1 VFKVYSSSAGSGK
14 TYTLTKEY
22 LKLALH
28 SNSETYFRQ
37 ILAVTFTNA
46 AANEMKDRILLM
58 LRTFSNAMSEGAA
71 EHPMLRDVVT
81 ELYPATM
88 DDPEL
93 YAGAKELISIRA
105 QLVFRQILHRY
116 SDFSVMTIDK
126 FTQRLISS
134 FTDELG
140 IPFVFETQLDGELLD
155 DAVDRLLARIG
166 QDGEEVLSD
175 IVERYYREK
184 AEEGKSWSSLPAQ
197 IRETAGTLLSE
208 QSYLQM
214 QRVADL
220 QMSDWVA
227 IRNQM
232 RAFVKGREERIK
244 RLALSAFELIQA
256 ELLSD
261 KDFYQGAR
269 GIYGYFR
276 DRGVARNLWI
286 APNSYVSG
294 KTIGEENWYGAKTAA
309 LIKDKIEAIRPELE
323 RLYFEIE
330 KIRTGES
337 EKITLYTQLERHIY
351 NLSLLGEIR
360 KEFDALLKQNNQVHI
375 SDFNRRILEIVSR
388 EPVPFIFE
396 RLGEKY
402 NHILVDEFQ
411 DTSKMQFANLLPL
424 IENAL
429 ADGYFNLI
437 VGDAKQSIYR
447 FRGGDMDLILHLA
460 QNQVMQLMP
469 ILGDNVYNEERLWSV
484 DSHLEINHLRT
495 NRRSYKEITSF
506 NNAFFGFVSD
516 TVGEEY
522 PLIRHVYDENFRQEI
537 PAGVSE
543 GGHVQMEFIEM
554 QEFGDDFL
562 ENDTK
567 NDAMVKRCVALI
579 SELRESGYHWRDI
592 AILCRK
598 KKEAT
603 ALANALKETGYPLIS
618 DDALSLGY
626 SRSVHFV
633 ISFMQVLHADQRLK
647 RYEAAYLFHRVIRK
661 ENPTAEE
668 HQTLRE
674 LCAQKGLDTFL
685 NYFHR
690 WNIELTAFRMR
701 QLTVFE
707 LSEQLMQ
714 TFGLFENQTE
724 NEYLFRFLDVVLE
737 FGTRRSNH
745 LGDFLQYW
753 DTSKHKLSI
762 TIPAETDALRITTIH
777 KSKGLEY
784 PVVIVPYANWKV
796 TPNAKLDK
804 LWIDLDDVPY
814 QELTLTEKENELF
827 PVTKKLRSSL
837 VSVVKD
843 LDDTLVSDQ
852 YQDEKTR
859 TLVENLNLLYVAFT
873 RPVQRLYMLAK
884 REKNWNQSNMVST
897 WLYDFLNRPEAQPA
911 YEEGQDTFVLSRC
924 DQSCFHAHSR
934 GSAGALVMKKVISND
949 RTDTLRLRRM
959 AERIFDV
966 ETFERKKDQLQKM
979 RHLLIKM
986 NLVSD
991 LPQTVGQL
999 VRDGIVV
1006 KEEARVLF
1014 GKVNDLLENASL
1026 KNLYSPNAKVRTNK
1040 ELLLPGGKMLHV
1052 DRIVQLADDS
1062 YVFMTFVAGSGNELP
1077 RKHLKRLVRVYE
1089 NEGKQAKAVL
1099 ITLENEVVE
1108 WIDQDLDS

>member
-1 VFKVYSSSAGSGK
+1 MFKVYSSSAGSGK

-28 SNSETYFRQ
+28 SNSDTYFRQ

-46 AANEMKDRILLM
+46 AANEMKERILLM
-58 LRTFSNAMSEGAA
+58 LRTFANAMEAEGT
-71 EHPMLRDVVT
+71 EHPMLKDVIT
-81 ELYPATM
+81 ELYPVTLE
-88 DDPEL
+88 DPEL
-93 YAGAKELISIRA
+93 YAGAKELISGRA

-140 IPFVFETQLDGELLD
+140 IPFVFETQLDGQLLD

-175 IVERYYREK
+175 IVEKYYREK

-214 QRVADL
+214 QRVANL
-220 QMSDWVA
+220 QMSDWVS
-227 IRNQM
+227 IRNNM
-232 RAFVKGREERIK
+232 RAFVKGREEAIK
-244 RLALSAFELIQA
+244 RLSLIAFELIEA
-256 ELLSD
+256 ELLVD

-269 GIYGYFR
+269 GIYGYFK
-276 DRGVARNLWI
+276 DRSEGKNTWTL
-286 APNSYVSG
+286 PNSYVSG

-309 LIKDKIEAIRPELE
+309 PIKNKIEAIRPELE

-330 KIRTGES
+330 KIRDGES
-337 EKITLYTQLERHIY
+337 EKITLYVQLDRHLY

-375 SDFNRRILEIVSR
+375 SDFNRRILEIVSK

-411 DTSKMQFANLLPL
+411 DTSKLQFANLLPL

-469 ILGDNVYNEERLWSV
+469 ILGDNIYNEERLWSV

-495 NRRSYKEITSF
+495 NRRSFREITTF
-506 NNAFFGFVSD
+506 NNQFFGFISE
-516 TVGEEY
+516 TVGEEF
-522 PLIRHVYDENFRQEI
+522 PLIRHVYDDNFKQEI
-537 PAGVSE
+537 PPGVKE

-554 QEFGDDFL
+554 QEFADEFL
-562 ENDTK
+562 ENQTK
-567 NDAMVKRCVALI
+567 NDAIVKRSVELI
-579 SELRESGYHWRDI
+579 SELRSSGYQWRDI

-603 ALANALKETGYPLIS
+603 SLANALKESGYPLIS
-618 DDALSLGY
+618 DDALSLAY

-633 ISFMQVLHADQRLK
+633 ISFMQVLHTDQRLK
-647 RYEAAYLFHRVIRK
+647 RYEAAYLFHRVIRR
-661 ENPTAEE
+661 ENPSAEE
-668 HQTLRE
+668 HEALRM
-674 LCAQKGLDTFL
+674 LCTQKGLDSFL
-685 NYFHR
+685 GYFLK
-690 WNIELTAFRMR
+690 WDIELISFRIR

-707 LSEQLMQ
+707 LCEQLMQ
-714 TFGLFENQTE
+714 TFGLFENKTE

-737 FGTRRSNH
+737 FGTRKSNH
-745 LGDFLQYW
+745 LGDFLTYW

-762 TIPAETDALRITTIH
+762 TIPADTDALRITTIH

-796 TPNAKLDK
+796 TPNAKLDR
-804 LWIDLDDVPY
+804 LWIDLDEVPY
-814 QELTLTEKENELF
+814 EELVLTEKGNELF

-843 LDDTLVSDQ
+843 LDNTLVSDQ
-852 YQDEKTR
+852 YQEEKTR
-859 TLVENLNLLYVAFT
+859 TMVENLNLLYVAFT
-873 RPVQRLYMLAK
+873 RPIQRLYILAK
-884 REKNWNQSNMVST
+884 REKNLKQSQQVSS
-897 WLYDFLNRPEAQPA
+897 WLHDYLSQPDSQPA
-911 YEEGQDTFVLSRC
+911 YNELESKFILSQGNQD
-924 DQSCFHAHSR
+924 CFHAHSKNN
-934 GSAGALVMKKVISND
+934 AATYLVKDVISND

-966 ETFERKKDQLQKM
+966 ETFERKKDHLQKM

-986 NLVSD
+986 NVEAD
-991 LPQTVGQL
+991 LSQTVGQL
-999 VRDGIVV
+999 VREGIVV
-1006 KEEARVLF
+1006 KEEAKVLY
-1014 GKVNDLLENASL
+1014 GQVKTLL
-1026 KNLYSPNAKVRTNK
+1026 KNETLNSLYNENIKVQVNK
-1040 ELLLPGGKMLHV
+1040 ELLLPGGKMLHI
-1052 DRIVQLADDS
+1052 DRIVQLPDDS
-1062 YVFMTFVAGSGNELP
+1062 YVFMTFIAGSGNEQP
-1077 RKHLKRLVRVYE
+1077 INHLKRLIRVFE
-1089 NEGKQAKAVL
+1089 NEGNVAKAVL
-1099 ITLENEVVE
+1099 ITLENEVIE
-1108 WIDQDLDS
+1108 WIT

>member
-1 VFKVYSSSAGSGK
+1 MFKVYSSSAGSGK

-28 SNSETYFRQ
+28 SNSDTYFRQ

-46 AANEMKDRILLM
+46 AANEMKERILLM
-58 LRTFSNAMSEGAA
+58 LRTFSDAMTSTAA

-81 ELYPATM
+81 ELYPITLT
-88 DDPEL
+88 DPAL
-93 YAGAKELISIRA
+93 YTGAKELISVRA

-140 IPFVFETQLDGELLD
+140 IPFVFETQLDGTLLD
-155 DAVDRLLARIG
+155 EAVDRLLARIG
-166 QDGEEVLSD
+166 QEGEEVLSD
-175 IVERYYREK
+175 IVEKYYREK
-184 AEEGKSWSSLPAQ
+184 AEDGKSWASLPAQ

-214 QRVADL
+214 QRVSNL
-220 QMSDWVA
+220 QMDDWVA

-232 RAFVKGREERIK
+232 RAFVKGREEAIK
-244 RLALSAFELIQA
+244 RLAMSGFELIVNVF
-256 ELLSD
+256 LVD

-269 GIYGYFR
+269 GIYGYFK
-276 DRGVARNLWI
+276 DRSEGKNTWT

-309 LIKDKIEAIRPELE
+309 PIKDKIESIRAELE
-323 RLYFEIE
+323 RLYHEIE
-330 KIRTGES
+330 NIRNGES
-337 EKITLYTQLERHIY
+337 QKITLYQQLERHLY

-360 KEFDALLKQNNQVHI
+360 KEFDALLRQNNQVHI
-375 SDFNRRILEIVSR
+375 SDFNRRILEIVAK

-411 DTSKMQFANLLPL
+411 DTSKLQFANLLPL

-460 QNQVMQLMP
+460 QNQAMALVP
-469 ILGDNVYNEERLWSV
+469 ILGNNVYNEERLWSI
-484 DSHLEINHLRT
+484 DSQLEIDHLRT
-495 NRRSYKEITSF
+495 NRRSYREITTF
-506 NNAFFGFVSD
+506 NNQFFGFISD
-516 TVGEEY
+516 TVGQEF
-522 PLIRHVYDENFRQEI
+522 PLIKSVYDENFKQEI
-537 PAGVSE
+537 PDSVKN
-543 GGHVQMEFIEM
+543 GGHVQLEFLDM
-554 QEFGDDFL
+554 QEGADEFS
-562 ENDTK
+562 EVETT
-567 NDAMVKRCVALI
+567 NDAIVKRSLELI
-579 SELRESGYHWRDI
+579 TELRETGYQWRDI

-603 ALANALKETGYPLIS
+603 SLANALKEIGYPLIS

-633 ISFMQVLHADQRLK
+633 ISFMEVLHTDQRLK

-661 ENPTAEE
+661 ENPTAQE
-668 HQTLRE
+668 HEALRE
-674 LCAQKGLDTFL
+674 LCIFKGLDSFL
-685 NYFHR
+685 AYFAKYG
-690 WNIELTAFRMR
+690 IELTAFRMR

-707 LSEQLMQ
+707 LSELLMQ
-714 TFGLFENQTE
+714 TFGLFENKTE

-745 LGDFLQYW
+745 LGDFLQHW
-753 DTSKHKLSI
+753 ETAKNKLSI
-762 TIPAETDALRITTIH
+762 TIPSDTDALRITTIH

-796 TPNAKLDK
+796 TPNAKLDR
-804 LWIDLDDVPY
+804 LWIDLEDISYD
-814 QELTLTEKENELF
+814 ELSLVEKSEE
-827 PVTKKLRSSL
+827 VTASKKLKSSL

-843 LDDTLVSDQ
+843 LDNTLVAGQ

-873 RPVQRLYMLAK
+873 RPVQRLYVLSK
-884 REKNWNQSNMVST
+884 REKNWNQSSQVSN
-897 WLYDFLNRPEAQPA
+897 WMHDFLSQENFEPA
-911 YEEGQDTFVLSRC
+911 YNEIESSYVLSQG
-924 DQSCFHAHSR
+924 DGDYFHAHARNNSE
-934 GSAGALVMKKVISND
+934 SFIIDNIISND
-949 RTDTLRLRRM
+949 RTDSLRLRRM

-966 ETFERKKDQLQKM
+966 ETFERKKDHLQKM
-979 RHLLIKM
+979 RHLLITM
-986 NLVSD
+986 NRVKD
-991 LPQTVGQL
+991 LGDAAGQL
-999 VRDGIVV
+999 VRDGIVTR
-1006 KEEARVLF
+1006 EEAKKLYFQLTDLF
-1014 GKVNDLLENASL
+1014 KNASL
-1026 KNLYSPNAKVRTNK
+1026 KDLYSDEVKIQVNK

-1052 DRIVQLADDS
+1052 DRIVQLPDES
-1062 YVFMTFVAGSGNELP
+1062 YIFMSFVAGIGSDQS
-1077 RKHLKRLVRVYE
+1077 RQHLKRLVKVYMAD
-1089 NEGKQAKAVL
+1089 GKSAAAVL
-1099 ITLENEVVE
+1099 ITLENDGIE
-1108 WIDQDLDS
+1108 WIL

>member
-1 VFKVYSSSAGSGK
+1 MFKVYSSSAGSGK

-28 SNSETYFRQ
+28 SNSDTYFRQ

-46 AANEMKDRILLM
+46 AANEMKERILLM
-58 LRTFSNAMSEGAA
+58 LRIFSDAMSADAA

-81 ELYPATM
+81 ELYPVTLA
-88 DDPEL
+88 DPEL
-93 YAGAKELISIRA
+93 YAGAKELISGRA
-105 QLVFRQILHRY
+105 HLVFRQILHRY

-140 IPFVFETQLDGELLD
+140 IPFVFETQLDGTLLD
-155 DAVDRLLARIG
+155 EAVDRLLARIG
-166 QDGEEVLSD
+166 QEGEEVLSD
-175 IVERYYREK
+175 IVEKYYREK

-220 QMSDWVA
+220 QMGDWVA

-232 RAFVKGREERIK
+232 RAFVKGKEETVK
-244 RLALSAFELIQA
+244 RLALSGFELITN
-256 ELLSD
+256 EFLID

-269 GIYGYFR
+269 GIYGYFK
-276 DRGVARNLWI
+276 DRGEGKNTWI
-286 APNSYVSG
+286 PPNSYVSG
-294 KTIGEENWYGAKTAA
+294 KTIADQNWYGAKTAA
-309 LIKDKIEAIRPELE
+309 PIKDKIESIRTELE
-323 RLYFEIE
+323 RLYYEIE
-330 KIRTGES
+330 NIRTGES
-337 EKITLYTQLERHIY
+337 QKITLYQQLERHLY

-360 KEFDALLKQNNQVHI
+360 KEFDALLRQNNQVHI
-375 SDFNRRILEIVSR
+375 SDFNRRILEIVAK

-411 DTSKMQFANLLPL
+411 DTSKLQFANLLPL

-460 QNQVMQLMP
+460 QNQVMQLVP

-484 DSHLEINHLRT
+484 DSQLEIDHLKT
-495 NRRSYKEITSF
+495 NRRSYREITNF
-506 NNAFFGFVSD
+506 NNQFFGFISE
-516 TVGEEY
+516 TVGQDF
-522 PLIRHVYDENFRQEI
+522 PLIKSVYDENFKQEI
-537 PAGVSE
+537 PEGVND
-543 GGHVQMEFIEM
+543 GGHVQLEFLDM
-554 QEFGDDFL
+554 QEF
-562 ENDTK
+562 NDEFSETETK
-567 NDAMVKRCVALI
+567 NDAIVKRSLELI
-579 SELRESGYHWRDI
+579 TELRDSGYQWRDI

-603 ALANALKETGYPLIS
+603 SLANALKEIGYPLIS

-633 ISFMQVLHADQRLK
+633 ISFMEVLHTDQRLK
-647 RYEAAYLFHRVIRK
+647 RYEAAYLFHRIIRK

-668 HQTLRE
+668 HEALRE
-674 LCAQKGLDTFL
+674 LCIFKGLDSFL
-685 NYFHR
+685 AYFAKYG
-690 WNIELTAFRMR
+690 IELTAFRMR

-707 LSEQLMQ
+707 LSELLMQ
-714 TFGLFENQTE
+714 TFGLFGNKTE

-745 LGDFLQYW
+745 LGDFLQHW
-753 DTSKHKLSI
+753 ETAKNKLSI
-762 TIPAETDALRITTIH
+762 TIPSDTDALRITTIH

-796 TPNAKLDK
+796 TPNAKLDRI
-804 LWIDLDDVPY
+804 WIDLEDISYD
-814 QELTLTEKENELF
+814 ELSLFENSGEIST
-827 PVTKKLRSSL
+827 TKQLKSSL

-843 LDDTLVSDQ
+843 LENTLVSKQ
-852 YQDEKTR
+852 YADEKTR

-873 RPVQRLYMLAK
+873 RPVQRLYVLAK
-884 REKNWNQSNMVST
+884 CEKNWNQSSQVNSWMHDYIT
-897 WLYDFLNRPEAQPA
+897 QENFNPA
-911 YEEGQDTFVLSRC
+911 YNDVESKYILSQGDENR
-924 DQSCFHAHSR
+924 FHAHSKNNAQ
-934 GSAGALVMKKVISND
+934 SFVIDDIISND
-949 RTDTLRLRRM
+949 RTDSLRLRRM

-966 ETFERKKDQLQKM
+966 ETFERKKDHLQKM
-979 RHLLIKM
+979 RHLLVTM
-986 NLVSD
+986 NSAED
-991 LPQTVGQL
+991 LGDAAGRL
-999 VRDGIVV
+999 VRDGLVTR
-1006 KEEARVLF
+1006 EEAKKLYFQLTDLF
-1014 GKVNDLLENASL
+1014 KNESLKDLYTGKV
-1026 KNLYSPNAKVRTNK
+1026 KVQVNK

-1052 DRIVQLADDS
+1052 DRIVQLPDES
-1062 YVFMTFVAGSGNELP
+1062 YVFMSFVAGTGNDQS
-1077 RKHLKRLVRVYE
+1077 RQHLKRLVKVYSG
-1089 NEGKQAKAVL
+1089 EGKRAAAVL
-1099 ITLENEVVE
+1099 LTLENDGIE
-1108 WIDQDLDS
+1108 WIL

>member
-28 SNSETYFRQ
+28 SNSDTYFRQ

-46 AANEMKDRILLM
+46 AANEMKERILLM
-58 LRTFSNAMSEGAA
+58 LRIFANAMSEDAE

-81 ELYPATM
+81 ELYPVTLEDA
-88 DDPEL
+88 EL
-93 YAGAKELISIRA
+93 YAGAKELISGRA

-166 QDGEEVLSD
+166 QEGEEVLSD

-197 IRETAGTLLSE
+197 IRQTAGTLLSE
-208 QSYLQM
+208 QSYIQM

-220 QMSDWVA
+220 QMMDWVA
-227 IRNQM
+227 IRNQL
-232 RAFVKGREERIK
+232 RAFVKGREEAVK
-244 RLALSAFELIQA
+244 RLALSAFELIQL
-256 ELLSD
+256 ELISD

-269 GIYGYFR
+269 GIYGYFK
-276 DRGVARNLWI
+276 DRSEGKNTWTP
-286 APNSYVSG
+286 PNSYVSA
-294 KTIGEENWYGAKTAA
+294 KTIGEENWYGAKTPG
-309 LIKDKIEAIRPELE
+309 LIKDKIEAIRGELE

-330 KIRTGES
+330 KIREGES
-337 EKITLYTQLERHIY
+337 EKITLYVQLERHIY

-375 SDFNRRILEIVSR
+375 SDFNRRILEIVTR

-411 DTSKMQFANLLPL
+411 DTSKLQFANLLPL

-469 ILGDNVYNEERLWSV
+469 ILGDNIYNDERLWSI

-495 NRRSYKEITSF
+495 NRRSFREITMF
-506 NNAFFGFVSD
+506 NNDFFGFVSE

-522 PLIRHVYDENFRQEI
+522 PMIRHVYDENFKQEI
-537 PAGVSE
+537 PDGVKS
-543 GGHVQMEFIEM
+543 GGHVQLEFIEM
-554 QEFGDDFL
+554 QESADDFL

-567 NDAMVKRCVALI
+567 NDAIVKRSVELI
-579 SELRESGYHWRDI
+579 SQLRASGYQWRDI

-633 ISFMQVLHADQRLK
+633 ISFMQVLHTDQRLK

-661 ENPTAEE
+661 ENPSAEE
-668 HQTLRE
+668 HEALRE
-674 LCAQKGLDTFL
+674 LCTQKGLDTFL
-685 NYFHR
+685 KYFLK
-690 WNIELTAFRMR
+690 WGIELTAFRMR

-737 FGTRRSNH
+737 FGTRKSNH
-745 LGDFLQYW
+745 LGDFLTYW
-753 DTSKHKLSI
+753 DTSRHKLSI
-762 TIPAETDALRITTIH
+762 TIPADTDALRITTIH

-796 TPNAKLDK
+796 TPNAKLDR
-804 LWIDLDDVPY
+804 LWIDLDHVHYD
-814 QELTLTEKENELF
+814 ELTLTEKANELF
-827 PVTKKLRSSL
+827 PVQKKLRSSL

-843 LDDTLVSDQ
+843 LDNTLVSDQ

-873 RPVQRLYMLAK
+873 RPIQRLYILAK
-884 REKNWNQSNMVST
+884 REKNWKQSQQVST
-897 WLYDFLNRPEAQPA
+897 WLHDFLGR
-911 YEEGQDTFVLSRC
+911 QDSGIPFDEMQSIFVLSQGNQ
-924 DQSCFHAHSR
+924 DCFHAHSKNNA
-934 GSAGALVMKKVISND
+934 GSYVIRDVISND

-991 LPQTVGQL
+991 LPQTLGQL
-999 VRDGIVV
+999 VREGIVV
-1006 KEEARVLF
+1006 KEEAKILSDQVSDLF
-1014 GKVNDLLENASL
+1014 QNESL
-1026 KNLYSPNAKVRTNK
+1026 KNLYNENVSVQINK

-1052 DRIVQLADDS
+1052 DRIVQLPDGS
-1062 YVFMTFVAGSGNELP
+1062 YVFMTFVAGSGNEVP
-1077 RKHLKRLVRVYE
+1077 KRHLERLVKVFE
-1089 NEGKQAKAVL
+1089 NEGKTAKAVL
-1099 ITLENEVVE
+1099 ITLENEVID
-1108 WIDQDLDS
+1108 WIV

>member
-28 SNSETYFRQ
+28 SSSDTYFRQ

-46 AANEMKDRILLM
+46 AANEMKERILLM
-58 LRTFSNAMSEGAA
+58 LRTFSDAMSSTAS

-81 ELYPATM
+81 ELYPVTLT
-88 DDPEL
+88 DPAL
-93 YAGAKELISIRA
+93 YEGAKELISVRA

-140 IPFVFETQLDGELLD
+140 IPFVFETQLDGALLD

-166 QDGEEVLSD
+166 QEGEEVLSD

-184 AEEGKSWSSLPAQ
+184 AEEGKSWASLPAQ

-214 QRVADL
+214 QRVSDL
-220 QMSDWVA
+220 QMGDWVA

-232 RAFVKGREERIK
+232 RAFVKGREEAVK
-244 RLALSAFELIQA
+244 RLALSGFELIIN
-256 ELLSD
+256 EFLVD

-269 GIYGYFR
+269 GIYGYFK
-276 DRGVARNLWI
+276 DRSEGKNTWTP
-286 APNSYVSG
+286 PNSYVSG

-309 LIKDKIEAIRPELE
+309 PVKDKIESIRGELE
-323 RLYFEIE
+323 RLYHEIE
-330 KIRTGES
+330 TIRTGES
-337 EKITLYTQLERHIY
+337 QKITLYQQLDRHLY

-360 KEFDALLKQNNQVHI
+360 KEFDALLRQNNQVHI
-375 SDFNRRILEIVSR
+375 SDFNRRILEIVAK

-411 DTSKMQFANLLPL
+411 DTSKLQFANLLPL

-429 ADGYFNLI
+429 ADGHFNLI

-460 QNQVMQLMP
+460 QNQVMQLAP
-469 ILGDNVYNEERLWSV
+469 ILGNNVYNEERLWSV
-484 DSHLEINHLRT
+484 DSQLEIDHLRT
-495 NRRSYKEITSF
+495 NRRSYREITDF
-506 NNAFFGFVSD
+506 NNQFFGFISD
-516 TVGEEY
+516 TVGQEF
-522 PLIRHVYDENFRQEI
+522 PLIKSVYDENFKQEI
-537 PAGVSE
+537 PQGVHE
-543 GGHVQMEFIEM
+543 GGHVQVEFLDM
-554 QEFGDDFL
+554 QEVYDDFS
-562 ENDTK
+562 EPDTK
-567 NDAMVKRCVALI
+567 SDAIVKRSLELVT
-579 SELRESGYHWRDI
+579 ELRESGYQWRDI

-603 ALANALKETGYPLIS
+603 SLANALKEIGYPLIS
-618 DDALSLGY
+618 DDALALGY

-633 ISFMQVLHADQRLK
+633 ISFMEVLHTDQRLK
-647 RYEAAYLFHRVIRK
+647 RYEAAYLFHRIIRK

-668 HQTLRE
+668 HEALRV

-685 NYFHR
+685 SYFASYG
-690 WNIELTAFRMR
+690 IILTAFRMR

-707 LSEQLMQ
+707 LSELLMQ
-714 TFGLFENQTE
+714 TFGLFENKTD

-745 LGDFLQYW
+745 LGDFLQHW
-753 DTSKHKLSI
+753 EVVKNKLSI
-762 TIPAETDALRITTIH
+762 TIPSDTDALRITTIH

-784 PVVIVPYANWKV
+784 PVVIVPYAHWKV
-796 TPNAKLDK
+796 TPNAKLDR
-804 LWIDLDDVPY
+804 LWVDLENISYD
-814 QELTLTEKENELF
+814 ELSLVQKNEEITER
-827 PVTKKLRSSL
+827 KKLNSSL

-843 LDDTLVSDQ
+843 LDDTLVRDQ

-873 RPVQRLYMLAK
+873 RPVQRLYVLAK
-884 REKNWNQSNMVST
+884 REKNWVQSAQVSS
-897 WLYDFLNRPEAQPA
+897 WMHDYIAQENFEPA
-911 YEEGQDTFVLSRC
+911 YNDVQREYVLSQG
-924 DQSCFHAHSR
+924 DDFCFHTHARNNSE
-934 GSAGALVMKKVISND
+934 SYIVDEVISND
-949 RTDTLRLRRM
+949 RTDSLRLRRM

-966 ETFERKKDQLQKM
+966 ETFERKKDHLQKL
-979 RHLLIKM
+979 RHLLTTM
-986 NLVSD
+986 NRFTD
-991 LPQTVGQL
+991 LADTAGQL
-999 VRDGIVV
+999 VRDGIVNR
-1006 KEEARVLF
+1006 EEAR
-1014 GKVNDLLENASL
+1014 
-1026 KNLYSPNAKVRTNK
+1026 NLYSQVTALLKNESLKHLYDEKVKVQVNK

-1052 DRIVQLADDS
+1052 DRIVQLPGES
-1062 YVFMTFVAGSGNELP
+1062 YVFMSFVAGVGSDQS
-1077 RKHLKRLVRVYE
+1077 RQHLKRLVKVYAG
-1089 NEGKQAKAVL
+1089 EGKTAASVL
-1099 ITLENEVVE
+1099 ITLENNGIE
-1108 WIDQDLDS
+1108 WILQ

>member
-1 VFKVYSSSAGSGK
+1 MFKVYSSSAGSGK

-28 SNSETYFRQ
+28 SNSDTYFRQ

-46 AANEMKDRILLM
+46 AANEMKERILLM
-58 LRTFSNAMSEGAA
+58 LRTFSDAMTSTAA

-81 ELYPATM
+81 ELYPVTLT
-88 DDPEL
+88 DPAL
-93 YAGAKELISIRA
+93 YAGAKELISVRA

-140 IPFVFETQLDGELLD
+140 IPFVFETQLDGTLLD
-155 DAVDRLLARIG
+155 EAVDRLLARIG
-166 QDGEEVLSD
+166 QEGEDVLSD
-175 IVERYYREK
+175 IVEKYYREK
-184 AEEGKSWSSLPAQ
+184 AEEGKSWASLPAQ

-214 QRVADL
+214 QRVSNL
-220 QMSDWVA
+220 QMGDWVA

-232 RAFVKGREERIK
+232 RAFVKGREESIK
-244 RLALSAFELIQA
+244 RLALSGFELIVN
-256 ELLSD
+256 EFLTD

-269 GIYGYFR
+269 GIYGYFK
-276 DRGVARNLWI
+276 DRSEGKNIWT

-309 LIKDKIEAIRPELE
+309 PIKDKIESIRAELE
-323 RLYFEIE
+323 RLYHAIE
-330 KIRTGES
+330 NIRNGES
-337 EKITLYTQLERHIY
+337 QKITLYQQLEKHLY

-360 KEFDALLKQNNQVHI
+360 KEFDALLRQNNQVHI
-375 SDFNRRILEIVSR
+375 SDFNRRILEIVAK

-411 DTSKMQFANLLPL
+411 DTSKLQFANLLPL

-460 QNQVMQLMP
+460 QNQVMALVP
-469 ILGDNVYNEERLWSV
+469 ILGNNVYNEERLWSV
-484 DSHLEINHLRT
+484 DSQLEIDHLRT
-495 NRRSYKEITSF
+495 NRRSYREITTF
-506 NNAFFGFVSD
+506 NNQFFGFISD
-516 TVGEEY
+516 TVGQEF
-522 PLIRHVYDENFRQEI
+522 PLIKSVYDENFKQEI
-537 PAGVSE
+537 PDGVKD
-543 GGHVQMEFIEM
+543 GGHVQLEFLDM
-554 QEFGDDFL
+554 QEGADEFS
-562 ENDTK
+562 EVETK
-567 NDAMVKRCVALI
+567 NDAIVKRSLELI
-579 SELRESGYHWRDI
+579 TELRETGYQWRDI

-603 ALANALKETGYPLIS
+603 SLANALKEIGYPLIS

-633 ISFMQVLHADQRLK
+633 ISFMEVLHTDQRLK

-661 ENPTAEE
+661 EIPTAQE
-668 HQTLRE
+668 HEALRE
-674 LCAQKGLDTFL
+674 LCIFKGLDSFL
-685 NYFHR
+685 AYFAKYGV
-690 WNIELTAFRMR
+690 ELTAFRMR

-707 LSEQLMQ
+707 LSELLMQ
-714 TFGLFENQTE
+714 TFGLFENKTE
-724 NEYLFRFLDVVLE
+724 SEYLFRFLDVVLE

-745 LGDFLQYW
+745 LGDFLQHW
-753 DTSKHKLSI
+753 ETAKNKLSI
-762 TIPAETDALRITTIH
+762 TIPSDTDALRITTIH

-796 TPNAKLDK
+796 TPNAKLDR
-804 LWIDLDDVPY
+804 LWIDLEDISYD
-814 QELTLTEKENELF
+814 ELSLAEKNEE
-827 PVTKKLRSSL
+827 VAAGKKLKSSL

-843 LDDTLVSDQ
+843 LDNTLVAEQ

-873 RPVQRLYMLAK
+873 RPVQRLYVLSK
-884 REKNWNQSNMVST
+884 REKNWNQSSQVSN
-897 WLYDFLNRPEAQPA
+897 WMHDFLSQENFQPA
-911 YEEGQDTFVLSRC
+911 YNEIESKYVLSQG
-924 DQSCFHAHSR
+924 DGDYFHAHARSN
-934 GSAGALVMKKVISND
+934 SESFIIDDIISND
-949 RTDTLRLRRM
+949 RTDSLRLRRM

-966 ETFERKKDQLQKM
+966 ETFERKKDHLQKM
-979 RHLLIKM
+979 RHLLITM
-986 NLVSD
+986 NRVKD
-991 LPQTVGQL
+991 LGDAEGQL
-999 VRDGIVV
+999 VRDGIVTR
-1006 KEEARVLF
+1006 EEA
-1014 GKVNDLLENASL
+1014 
-1026 KNLYSPNAKVRTNK
+1026 KNLYFQLTDLFKNESLKDLYSEAVKIQVNK

-1052 DRIVQLADDS
+1052 DRIVQLPDES
-1062 YVFMTFVAGSGNELP
+1062 YVFMSFVAGIGSDQS
-1077 RKHLKRLVRVYE
+1077 RQHLKRLVKVYTA
-1089 NEGKQAKAVL
+1089 EGKSAAAVL
-1099 ITLENEVVE
+1099 ITLENDGIE
-1108 WIDQDLDS
+1108 WIL

>member
-1 VFKVYSSSAGSGK
+1 MFKVYSSSAGSGK

-28 SNSETYFRQ
+28 SNSDTYFRQ

-46 AANEMKDRILLM
+46 AANEMKERILLM
-58 LRTFSNAMSEGAA
+58 LRIFSGAMSSPAQ

-81 ELYPATM
+81 ELYPLTLE
-88 DDPEL
+88 DPEL
-93 YAGAKELISIRA
+93 YAGAKELISGRA

-140 IPFVFETQLDGELLD
+140 IPFVFETQLDGDLLNE
-155 DAVDRLLARIG
+155 AVDRLLARIG
-166 QDGEEVLSD
+166 QEGEEVLSD

-184 AEEGKSWSSLPAQ
+184 AEEGKSWAALPAQ

-220 QMSDWVA
+220 QMGDWVA

-232 RAFVKGREERIK
+232 RAFVKGREEAIK
-244 RLALSAFELIQA
+244 RLATSGFELIVN
-256 ELLSD
+256 EYLVD
-261 KDFYQGAR
+261 KDFYQGGR
-269 GIYGYFR
+269 GIYGYFK
-276 DRGVARNLWI
+276 DRSESKNLWT

-309 LIKDKIEAIRPELE
+309 PIKDKIESIRVELE
-323 RLYFEIE
+323 RLYHEIE
-330 KIRTGES
+330 NIRNGES
-337 EKITLYTQLERHIY
+337 EKITLYLQLDRHLY

-360 KEFDALLKQNNQVHI
+360 KEFDALLRQNNQVHI
-375 SDFNRRILEIVSR
+375 SDFNRRILEIVSK

-411 DTSKMQFANLLPL
+411 DTSKLQFANLLPL

-460 QNQVMQLMP
+460 QNQVMQLVP
-469 ILGDNVYNEERLWSV
+469 VLGDNIYNEERLWSV
-484 DSHLEINHLRT
+484 DNHLEIDHLRT
-495 NRRSYKEITSF
+495 NRRSFREITTF
-506 NNAFFGFVSD
+506 NNQFFGFISE

-522 PLIRHVYDENFRQEI
+522 PLIKGVYDENFKQEI
-537 PAGVSE
+537 PAGVKE
-543 GGHVQMEFIEM
+543 GGHVQIEFLDM
-554 QEFGDDFL
+554 QEYGDDFS
-562 ENDTK
+562 EVETK
-567 NDAMVKRCVALI
+567 NDAIVTRSLELI
-579 SELRESGYHWRDI
+579 SELRASGYQWRDI

-603 ALANALKETGYPLIS
+603 LLANALKEIGYPLIS

-633 ISFMQVLHADQRLK
+633 ISFMEVLHTDQRLK

-668 HQTLRE
+668 HEALRL
-674 LCAQKGLDTFL
+674 LCTQKGLDSFL
-685 NYFHR
+685 SYFSKYG
-690 WNIELTAFRMR
+690 IELTAFRMR

-707 LSEQLMQ
+707 LSELLMQ
-714 TFGLFENQTE
+714 TFGLFENKTE

-745 LGDFLQYW
+745 LGDFLQHW
-753 DTSKHKLSI
+753 ETAKHKLSI
-762 TIPAETDALRITTIH
+762 TIPADTDALRITTIH

-796 TPNAKLDK
+796 TPNAKLDR
-804 LWIDLDDVPY
+804 LWVDLDDISY
-814 QELTLTEKENELF
+814 DELSLANNHAEEL
-827 PVTKKLRSSL
+827 PDKKLRSSL

-843 LDDTLVSDQ
+843 LENTQVADQ
-852 YQDEKTR
+852 YRDEKTR

-873 RPVQRLYMLAK
+873 RPVQRLYVLAK
-884 REKNWNQSNMVST
+884 REKNWKQSTLVST
-897 WLYDFLNRPEAQPA
+897 WMHDYLSVPEAAPA
-911 YEEGQDTFVLSRC
+911 YDDIESRYIISQG
-924 DQSCFHAHSR
+924 DDRCFHAHSKNN
-934 GSAGALVMKKVISND
+934 SESFVIDHVISND
-949 RTDTLRLRRM
+949 RSESLRLRRM
-959 AERIFDV
+959 AERIFDI
-966 ETFERKKDQLQKM
+966 ETFERKKDHLQKM
-979 RHLLIKM
+979 RHLLIRM

-991 LPQTVGQL
+991 LPQTAGQL
-999 VRDGIVV
+999 VRDGIVTR
-1006 KEEARVLF
+1006 EEAKTLYLQLTELF
-1014 GKVNDLLENASL
+1014 
-1026 KNLYSPNAKVRTNK
+1026 KNESISSLYSQNAKVQINK

-1052 DRIVQLADDS
+1052 DRLVYLPDDS
-1062 YVFMTFVAGSGNELP
+1062 CVFMTFIAGVGSDQA
-1077 RKHLKRLVRVYE
+1077 RSHLKRLVKIYS
-1089 NEGKQAKAVL
+1089 NEGKQARAVL
-1099 ITLENEVVE
+1099 ITLENDGIE
-1108 WIDQDLDS
+1108 WISANEA

>member
-1 VFKVYSSSAGSGK
+1 MFKVYSSSAGSGK

-28 SNSETYFRQ
+28 SNSDTYFRQ

-46 AANEMKDRILLM
+46 AANEMKERILLM
-58 LRTFSNAMSEGAA
+58 LRTFSGAMSSTVAD
-71 EHPMLRDVVT
+71 HPMLRDVVT
-81 ELYPATM
+81 ELYPVTLT
-88 DDPEL
+88 DPEL
-93 YAGAKELISIRA
+93 YSGAKELISGRA

-140 IPFVFETQLDGELLD
+140 IPFVFETQLDGTLLD
-155 DAVDRLLARIG
+155 EAVDRLLARIG
-166 QDGEEVLSD
+166 QEGEDILSD
-175 IVERYYREK
+175 IVEKYYREK
-184 AEEGKSWSSLPAQ
+184 AEEGKSWASLPVQ

-214 QRVADL
+214 QRVSGL
-220 QMSDWVA
+220 QMEDWVA

-232 RAFVKGREERIK
+232 RAFVKGREEAVK
-244 RLALSAFELIQA
+244 RLALSGFELIIN
-256 ELLSD
+256 EFLVD

-269 GIYGYFR
+269 GIYGYFK
-276 DRGVARNLWI
+276 DRSEGKNTWT

-309 LIKDKIEAIRPELE
+309 PVKDKIESIRTELE
-323 RLYFEIE
+323 RLYHEIE
-330 KIRTGES
+330 NIRNGES
-337 EKITLYTQLERHIY
+337 QKITLYQQLERHLY

-360 KEFDALLKQNNQVHI
+360 KEFDALLRQNNQVHI
-375 SDFNRRILEIVSR
+375 SDFNRRILEIVAK

-411 DTSKMQFANLLPL
+411 DTSKLQFANLLPL

-460 QNQVMQLMP
+460 QNQVMELVP

-484 DSHLEINHLRT
+484 DSQLEIDHLRT
-495 NRRSYKEITSF
+495 NRRSYREITNF
-506 NNAFFGFVSD
+506 NNQFFGFISE
-516 TVGEEY
+516 TVGEDL
-522 PLIRHVYDENFRQEI
+522 PLIKSVYDENFKQEI
-537 PAGVSE
+537 PDVVSE
-543 GGHVQMEFIEM
+543 GGHVQLEFLDM
-554 QEFGDDFL
+554 QEYDDEFS
-562 ENDTK
+562 EVDSK
-567 NDAMVKRCVALI
+567 NDAIVKRSLELI
-579 SELRESGYHWRDI
+579 TELRGLGYQWRDI

-603 ALANALKETGYPLIS
+603 SLANALKEIGYPLIS

-633 ISFMQVLHADQRLK
+633 ISFMEVLHTDQRLK
-647 RYEAAYLFHRVIRK
+647 RYEAAYLFHRIIRK

-668 HQTLRE
+668 HEALRE
-674 LCAQKGLDTFL
+674 LCTKKGLDSFL
-685 NYFHR
+685 SYFAKYS
-690 WNIELTAFRMR
+690 IALTAFRMR

-707 LSEQLMQ
+707 LSELLMQ

-745 LGDFLQYW
+745 LGDFLQHW
-753 DTSKHKLSI
+753 ETAKNKLSI
-762 TIPAETDALRITTIH
+762 TIPSDTDALRITTIH

-796 TPNAKLDK
+796 TPNAKLDR
-804 LWIDLDDVPY
+804 LWIDLEDIPY
-814 QELTLTEKENELF
+814 DELTLIEKTEEII
-827 PVTKKLRSSL
+827 TDKKLKSSL

-843 LDDTLVSDQ
+843 LENTLVSDQ
-852 YQDEKTR
+852 YLNEKTR

-873 RPVQRLYMLAK
+873 RPVQRLYVLAK
-884 REKNWNQSNMVST
+884 REKNWNQSSQVSN
-897 WLYDFLNRPEAQPA
+897 WMHDYISQENFEPSYNEVESK
-911 YEEGQDTFVLSRC
+911 YVLSQG
-924 DQSCFHAHSR
+924 DENCFHAHSR
-934 GSAGALVMKKVISND
+934 SSSESFIIDDIISND
-949 RTDTLRLRRM
+949 RTDSLRLRRM

-966 ETFERKKDQLQKM
+966 ETFERKKDHLQKM
-979 RHLLIKM
+979 RHLLIMM
-986 NLVSD
+986 NRAED
-991 LPQTVGQL
+991 MGEAAGQL
-999 VRDGIVV
+999 VRDGIVTR
-1006 KEEARVLF
+1006 EEAKKLYLQLTDLF
-1014 GKVNDLLENASL
+1014 KNESL
-1026 KNLYSPNAKVRTNK
+1026 KDLYSEDVKVQVNK

-1052 DRIVQLADDS
+1052 DRVVQLPDES
-1062 YVFMTFVAGSGNELP
+1062 YVFMSFVAGIGSDQS
-1077 RKHLKRLVRVYE
+1077 RQHLKRLVKVYTG
-1089 NEGKQAKAVL
+1089 EGKPAAAML
-1099 ITLENEVVE
+1099 LTLENDGIE
-1108 WIDQDLDS
+1108 WIL

>member
-1 VFKVYSSSAGSGK
+1 MFKVYSSSAGSGK

-28 SNSETYFRQ
+28 SNSDTYFRQ

-46 AANEMKDRILLM
+46 AANEMKERILLM
-58 LRTFSNAMSEGAA
+58 LRTFSGAMSSTVAD
-71 EHPMLRDVVT
+71 HPMLRDVVT
-81 ELYPATM
+81 ELYPVTLT
-88 DDPEL
+88 DPEL
-93 YAGAKELISIRA
+93 YSGAKELISGRA

-140 IPFVFETQLDGELLD
+140 IPFVFETQLDGTLLD
-155 DAVDRLLARIG
+155 EAVDRLLARIG
-166 QDGEEVLSD
+166 QEGEDILSD
-175 IVERYYREK
+175 IVEKYYREK
-184 AEEGKSWSSLPAQ
+184 AEEGKSWASLPVQ

-214 QRVADL
+214 QRVSGL
-220 QMSDWVA
+220 QMEDWVA

-232 RAFVKGREERIK
+232 RAFVKGREEAVK
-244 RLALSAFELIQA
+244 RLALSGFELIVN
-256 ELLSD
+256 EFLVD

-269 GIYGYFR
+269 GIYGYFK
-276 DRGVARNLWI
+276 DRSEGKNTWT

-309 LIKDKIEAIRPELE
+309 PVKDKIESIRTELE
-323 RLYFEIE
+323 RLYHEIE
-330 KIRTGES
+330 NIRNGES
-337 EKITLYTQLERHIY
+337 QKITLYQQLERHLY

-360 KEFDALLKQNNQVHI
+360 KEFDALLRQNNQVHI
-375 SDFNRRILEIVSR
+375 SDFNRRILEIVAK

-411 DTSKMQFANLLPL
+411 DTSKLQFANLLPL

-460 QNQVMQLMP
+460 QNQVMELVP

-484 DSHLEINHLRT
+484 DSQLEIDHLRT
-495 NRRSYKEITSF
+495 NRRSYREITNF
-506 NNAFFGFVSD
+506 NNQFFGFISE
-516 TVGEEY
+516 TVGEDF
-522 PLIRHVYDENFRQEI
+522 PLIKSVYDENFKQEI
-537 PAGVSE
+537 PDVVSE
-543 GGHVQMEFIEM
+543 GGHVQLEFLDM
-554 QEFGDDFL
+554 QEYDDEFS
-562 ENDTK
+562 EVDSK
-567 NDAMVKRCVALI
+567 NDAIVKRSLELI
-579 SELRESGYHWRDI
+579 TELRGLGYQWRDI

-603 ALANALKETGYPLIS
+603 SLANALKEIGYPLIS

-633 ISFMQVLHADQRLK
+633 ISFMEVLHTDQRLK
-647 RYEAAYLFHRVIRK
+647 RYEAAYLFHRIIRK

-668 HQTLRE
+668 HEALRE
-674 LCAQKGLDTFL
+674 LCTKKGLDSFL
-685 NYFHR
+685 SYFAKYS
-690 WNIELTAFRMR
+690 IALTAFRMR

-707 LSEQLMQ
+707 LSELLMQ

-745 LGDFLQYW
+745 LGDFLQHW
-753 DTSKHKLSI
+753 ETAKNKLSI
-762 TIPAETDALRITTIH
+762 TIPSDTDALRITTIH

-796 TPNAKLDK
+796 TPNAKLDR
-804 LWIDLDDVPY
+804 LWIDLEDIPY
-814 QELTLTEKENELF
+814 DELTLIEKTEEII
-827 PVTKKLRSSL
+827 TDKKLKSSL

-843 LDDTLVSDQ
+843 LENTLVSDQ
-852 YQDEKTR
+852 YLNEKTR

-873 RPVQRLYMLAK
+873 RPVQRLYVLAK
-884 REKNWNQSNMVST
+884 REKNWNQSSQVSN
-897 WLYDFLNRPEAQPA
+897 WMHDYISQENFEPSYNEVESK
-911 YEEGQDTFVLSRC
+911 YVLSQG
-924 DQSCFHAHSR
+924 DENCFHAHSR
-934 GSAGALVMKKVISND
+934 SSSESFIIDDIISND
-949 RTDTLRLRRM
+949 RTDSLRLRRM

-966 ETFERKKDQLQKM
+966 ETFERKKDHLQKM
-979 RHLLIKM
+979 RHLLIMM
-986 NLVSD
+986 NRAED
-991 LPQTVGQL
+991 MGEAAGQL
-999 VRDGIVV
+999 VRDGIVTR
-1006 KEEARVLF
+1006 EEAKKLYLQLTDLF
-1014 GKVNDLLENASL
+1014 KNESL
-1026 KNLYSPNAKVRTNK
+1026 KDLYSEDVKVQVNK

-1052 DRIVQLADDS
+1052 DRVVQLPDES
-1062 YVFMTFVAGSGNELP
+1062 YVFMSFVAGIGSDQS
-1077 RKHLKRLVRVYE
+1077 RQHLKRLVKVYTG
-1089 NEGKQAKAVL
+1089 EGKPAAAML
-1099 ITLENEVVE
+1099 LTLENDGIE
-1108 WIDQDLDS
+1108 WIL

>member
-1 VFKVYSSSAGSGK
+1 MFKVYSSSAGSGK

-28 SNSETYFRQ
+28 SNSDTYFRQ

-46 AANEMKDRILLM
+46 AANEMKERILLM
-58 LRTFSNAMSEGAA
+58 LRTFSGAMSSTVAD
-71 EHPMLRDVVT
+71 HPMLRDVVT
-81 ELYPATM
+81 ELYPVTLT
-88 DDPEL
+88 DPEL
-93 YAGAKELISIRA
+93 YSGAKELISGRA

-140 IPFVFETQLDGELLD
+140 IPFVFETQLDGTLLD
-155 DAVDRLLARIG
+155 EAVDRLLARIG
-166 QDGEEVLSD
+166 QEGEDILSD
-175 IVERYYREK
+175 IVEKYYREK
-184 AEEGKSWSSLPAQ
+184 AEEGKSWASLPVQ

-214 QRVADL
+214 QRVSGL
-220 QMSDWVA
+220 QMEDWVA

-232 RAFVKGREERIK
+232 RAFVKGREEAVK
-244 RLALSAFELIQA
+244 RLALSGFELIIN
-256 ELLSD
+256 EFLVD

-269 GIYGYFR
+269 GIYGYFK
-276 DRGVARNLWI
+276 DRSEGKNTWT

-309 LIKDKIEAIRPELE
+309 PVKDKIESIRTELE
-323 RLYFEIE
+323 RLYHEIE
-330 KIRTGES
+330 NIRNGES
-337 EKITLYTQLERHIY
+337 QKITLYQQLERHLY

-360 KEFDALLKQNNQVHI
+360 KEFDALLRQNNQVHI
-375 SDFNRRILEIVSR
+375 SDFNRRILEIVAK

-411 DTSKMQFANLLPL
+411 DTSKLQFANLLPL

-460 QNQVMQLMP
+460 QNQVMELVP

-484 DSHLEINHLRT
+484 DSQLEIDHLRT
-495 NRRSYKEITSF
+495 NRRSYREITNF
-506 NNAFFGFVSD
+506 NNQFFGFISE
-516 TVGEEY
+516 TVGEDL
-522 PLIRHVYDENFRQEI
+522 PLIKSVYDENFKQEI
-537 PAGVSE
+537 PDVVSE
-543 GGHVQMEFIEM
+543 GGHVQLEFLDM
-554 QEFGDDFL
+554 QEYDDEFS
-562 ENDTK
+562 EVDSK
-567 NDAMVKRCVALI
+567 NDAIVKRSLELI
-579 SELRESGYHWRDI
+579 TELRGLGYQWRDI

-603 ALANALKETGYPLIS
+603 SLANALKEIGYPLIS

-633 ISFMQVLHADQRLK
+633 ISFMEVLHTDQRLK
-647 RYEAAYLFHRVIRK
+647 RYEAAYLFHRIIRK

-668 HQTLRE
+668 HEALRE
-674 LCAQKGLDTFL
+674 LCTKKGLDSFL
-685 NYFHR
+685 SYFAKYS
-690 WNIELTAFRMR
+690 IALTAFRMR

-707 LSEQLMQ
+707 LSELLMQ

-745 LGDFLQYW
+745 LGDFLQHW
-753 DTSKHKLSI
+753 ETAKNKLSI
-762 TIPAETDALRITTIH
+762 TIPSDTDALRITTIH

-796 TPNAKLDK
+796 TPNAKLDR
-804 LWIDLDDVPY
+804 LWIDLEDIPY
-814 QELTLTEKENELF
+814 DELTLIEKTEEII
-827 PVTKKLRSSL
+827 TDKKLKSSL

-843 LDDTLVSDQ
+843 LENTLVSDQ
-852 YQDEKTR
+852 YLNEKTR

-873 RPVQRLYMLAK
+873 RPVQRLYVLAK
-884 REKNWNQSNMVST
+884 REKNWNQSSQVSN
-897 WLYDFLNRPEAQPA
+897 WMHDYISQENFEPSYNEVESK
-911 YEEGQDTFVLSRC
+911 YVLSQG
-924 DQSCFHAHSR
+924 DENCFHAHSR
-934 GSAGALVMKKVISND
+934 SSSESFIIDDIISND
-949 RTDTLRLRRM
+949 RTDSLRLRRM

-966 ETFERKKDQLQKM
+966 ETFERKKDHLQKM
-979 RHLLIKM
+979 RHLLITM
-986 NLVSD
+986 NRAED
-991 LPQTVGQL
+991 MGEAAGQL
-999 VRDGIVV
+999 VRDGIVTR
-1006 KEEARVLF
+1006 EEAKKLYLQLTDLF
-1014 GKVNDLLENASL
+1014 KNESL
-1026 KNLYSPNAKVRTNK
+1026 KDLYSEDVKVQVNK

-1052 DRIVQLADDS
+1052 DRVVQLPDES
-1062 YVFMTFVAGSGNELP
+1062 YVFMSFVAGIGSDQS
-1077 RKHLKRLVRVYE
+1077 RQHLKRLVKVYTG
-1089 NEGKQAKAVL
+1089 EGKPAAAML
-1099 ITLENEVVE
+1099 LTLENDGIE
-1108 WIDQDLDS
+1108 WIL

>member
-46 AANEMKDRILLM
+46 AANEMKERILLM
-58 LRTFSNAMSEGAA
+58 LRIFAGAMSSPDP

-81 ELYPATM
+81 ELYPSTLEE
-88 DDPEL
+88 PEL
-93 YAGAKELISIRA
+93 YAGAKELISGRA

-140 IPFVFETQLDGELLD
+140 IPFVFETQLDGDLLD
-155 DAVDRLLARIG
+155 EAVDRLLARIG
-166 QDGEEVLSD
+166 QEGEDVLSD

-184 AEEGKSWSSLPAQ
+184 AEDGKSWAALPAQ

-214 QRVADL
+214 QRVANL
-220 QMSDWVA
+220 QMGDWVA

-232 RAFVKGREERIK
+232 RAFVKGREEAIK
-244 RLALSAFELIQA
+244 RLATSGFDLIA
-256 ELLSD
+256 HEYLVD
-261 KDFYQGAR
+261 KDFYQGGR
-269 GIYGYFR
+269 GIYGYFK
-276 DRGVARNLWI
+276 DRSEGKNLWT
-286 APNSYVSG
+286 APNSFVSG

-309 LIKDKIEAIRPELE
+309 PIKDKIESIRTELE
-323 RLYFEIE
+323 RLYHEIE
-330 KIRTGES
+330 EIRNGES
-337 EKITLYTQLERHIY
+337 EKITLYIQLDRHLY

-360 KEFDALLKQNNQVHI
+360 KEFDALLRQNNQVHI
-375 SDFNRRILEIVSR
+375 SDFNRRILEIVSK

-411 DTSKMQFANLLPL
+411 DTSKLQFANLLPL

-460 QNQVMQLMP
+460 QNHVMELIP
-469 ILGDNVYNEERLWSV
+469 ILGDNSYNEERLWSV
-484 DSHLEINHLRT
+484 DSHLEIDHLRT
-495 NRRSYKEITSF
+495 NRRSFREITTF
-506 NNAFFGFVSD
+506 NNQFFGFISD
-516 TVGEEY
+516 TVGEEF
-522 PLIRHVYDENFRQEI
+522 PLIKAVYDENFKQEI
-537 PAGVSE
+537 PPGVKE
-543 GGHVQMEFIEM
+543 GGHVQIEFLDM
-554 QEFGDDFL
+554 QVYGDDFPDVESKSDAIVTRSL
-562 ENDTK
+562 E
-567 NDAMVKRCVALI
+567 LI
-579 SELRESGYHWRDI
+579 SELRESGYQWRDI

-603 ALANALKETGYPLIS
+603 SLANALKEIGYPLIS

-633 ISFMQVLHADQRLK
+633 ISFMEVLHTDQRLK

-668 HQTLRE
+668 HEALRL
-674 LCAQKGLDTFL
+674 LCAQKGLDSFL
-685 NYFHR
+685 AYFSKYE
-690 WNIELTAFRMR
+690 IELTAFRMR

-707 LSEQLMQ
+707 LSELLMQ
-714 TFGLFENQTE
+714 TFGLFESKTE

-745 LGDFLQYW
+745 LGDFLNHW
-753 DTSKHKLSI
+753 ETARHKLSI
-762 TIPAETDALRITTIH
+762 TIPADTDALRITTIH

-796 TPNAKLDK
+796 TPNAQMDK
-804 LWIDLDDVPY
+804 IWIDLDAVNYD
-814 QELTLTEKENELF
+814 ELSLKDDSSEIL
-827 PVTKKLRSSL
+827 PDKKLRSSL
-837 VSVVKD
+837 VSMGKE
-843 LDDTLVSDQ
+843 LGNTQVSSQ

-873 RPVQRLYMLAK
+873 RPVQRLYVLAK
-884 REKNWNQSNMVST
+884 REKNWKQSTLVST
-897 WLYDFLNRPEAQPA
+897 LYRRLYRLIAKLKRNM
-911 YEEGQDTFVLSRC
+911 L
-924 DQSCFHAHSR
+924 
-934 GSAGALVMKKVISND
+934 
-949 RTDTLRLRRM
+949 LRR
-959 AERIFDV
+959 EIISVFIHI
-966 ETFERKKDQLQKM
+966 QKTTP
-979 RHLLIKM
+979 K
-986 NLVSD
+986 
-991 LPQTVGQL
+991 
-999 VRDGIVV
+999 
-1006 KEEARVLF
+1006 
-1014 GKVNDLLENASL
+1014 
-1026 KNLYSPNAKVRTNK
+1026 
-1040 ELLLPGGKMLHV
+1040 LLLLT
-1052 DRIVQLADDS
+1052 R
-1062 YVFMTFVAGSGNELP
+1062 
-1077 RKHLKRLVRVYE
+1077 
-1089 NEGKQAKAVL
+1089 
-1099 ITLENEVVE
+1099 
-1108 WIDQDLDS
+1108 

>member
-1 VFKVYSSSAGSGK
+1 MFKVYSSSAGSGK

-28 SNSETYFRQ
+28 SNSDTYFRQ

-46 AANEMKDRILLM
+46 AANEMKERILLM
-58 LRTFSNAMSEGAA
+58 LRTFSGAMSSTVAD
-71 EHPMLRDVVT
+71 HPMLRDVVT
-81 ELYPATM
+81 ELYPVTLT
-88 DDPEL
+88 DPEL
-93 YAGAKELISIRA
+93 YTGAKELISGRA

-140 IPFVFETQLDGELLD
+140 IPFVFETQLDGTLLD
-155 DAVDRLLARIG
+155 EAVDRLLARIG
-166 QDGEEVLSD
+166 QEGEDILSD
-175 IVERYYREK
+175 IVEKYYREK
-184 AEEGKSWSSLPAQ
+184 AEEGKSWASLPVQ

-214 QRVADL
+214 QRVSGL
-220 QMSDWVA
+220 QMEDWVA

-232 RAFVKGREERIK
+232 RAFVKGREEAVK
-244 RLALSAFELIQA
+244 RLALSGFELIVN
-256 ELLSD
+256 EFLVD

-269 GIYGYFR
+269 GIYGYFK
-276 DRGVARNLWI
+276 DRSEGKNTWT

-309 LIKDKIEAIRPELE
+309 PVKDKIESIRTELE
-323 RLYFEIE
+323 RLYHEIE
-330 KIRTGES
+330 NIRNGES
-337 EKITLYTQLERHIY
+337 QKITLYQQLERHLY

-360 KEFDALLKQNNQVHI
+360 KEFDALLRQNNQVHI
-375 SDFNRRILEIVSR
+375 SDFNRRILEIVAK

-411 DTSKMQFANLLPL
+411 DTSKLQFANLLPL

-460 QNQVMQLMP
+460 QNQVMELVP

-484 DSHLEINHLRT
+484 DSQLEIDHLRT
-495 NRRSYKEITSF
+495 NRRSYREITNF
-506 NNAFFGFVSD
+506 NNQFFGFISE
-516 TVGEEY
+516 TVGEDL
-522 PLIRHVYDENFRQEI
+522 PLIKSVYDENFKQEI
-537 PAGVSE
+537 PDVVSE
-543 GGHVQMEFIEM
+543 GGHVQLEFLDM
-554 QEFGDDFL
+554 QEYDDEFS
-562 ENDTK
+562 EVDSK
-567 NDAMVKRCVALI
+567 NDAIVKRSLELI
-579 SELRESGYHWRDI
+579 TELRGLGYQWRDI

-603 ALANALKETGYPLIS
+603 SLANALKEIGYPLIS

-633 ISFMQVLHADQRLK
+633 ISFMEVLHTDQRLK
-647 RYEAAYLFHRVIRK
+647 RYEAAYLFHRIIRK

-668 HQTLRE
+668 HEALRE
-674 LCAQKGLDTFL
+674 LCTKKGLDSFL
-685 NYFHR
+685 SYFAKYS
-690 WNIELTAFRMR
+690 IALTAFRMR

-707 LSEQLMQ
+707 LSELLMQ

-745 LGDFLQYW
+745 LGDFLQHW
-753 DTSKHKLSI
+753 ETAKNKLSI
-762 TIPAETDALRITTIH
+762 TIPSDTDALRITTIH

-796 TPNAKLDK
+796 TPNAKLDR
-804 LWIDLDDVPY
+804 LWIDLEDIPY
-814 QELTLTEKENELF
+814 DELTLIEKTEEII
-827 PVTKKLRSSL
+827 TDKKLKSSL

-843 LDDTLVSDQ
+843 LENTLVSDQ
-852 YQDEKTR
+852 YLNEKTR

-873 RPVQRLYMLAK
+873 RPVQRLYVLAK
-884 REKNWNQSNMVST
+884 REKNWNQSSQVSN
-897 WLYDFLNRPEAQPA
+897 WMHDYISQENFEPSYNEVESK
-911 YEEGQDTFVLSRC
+911 YVLSQG
-924 DQSCFHAHSR
+924 DENCFHAHSR
-934 GSAGALVMKKVISND
+934 SSSESFIIDDIISND
-949 RTDTLRLRRM
+949 RTDSLRLRRM

-966 ETFERKKDQLQKM
+966 ETFERKKDHLQKM
-979 RHLLIKM
+979 RHLLITM
-986 NLVSD
+986 NRAED
-991 LPQTVGQL
+991 MGEAAGQL
-999 VRDGIVV
+999 VRDGIVTR
-1006 KEEARVLF
+1006 EEAKKLYLQLTDLF
-1014 GKVNDLLENASL
+1014 KNESL
-1026 KNLYSPNAKVRTNK
+1026 KDLYSEDVKVQVNK

-1052 DRIVQLADDS
+1052 DRVVQLPDES
-1062 YVFMTFVAGSGNELP
+1062 YVFMSFVAGIGSDQS
-1077 RKHLKRLVRVYE
+1077 RQHLKRLVKVYTG
-1089 NEGKQAKAVL
+1089 EGKPAAAML
-1099 ITLENEVVE
+1099 LTLENDGIE
-1108 WIDQDLDS
+1108 WIL

>member
-1 VFKVYSSSAGSGK
+1 MFKVYSSSAGSGK

-28 SNSETYFRQ
+28 SNSDTYFRQ

-46 AANEMKDRILLM
+46 AANEMKERILLM
-58 LRTFSNAMSEGAA
+58 LRTFSGAMSSTVAD
-71 EHPMLRDVVT
+71 HPMLRDVVT
-81 ELYPATM
+81 ELYPVTLT
-88 DDPEL
+88 DPEL
-93 YAGAKELISIRA
+93 YSGAKELISGRA

-140 IPFVFETQLDGELLD
+140 IPFVFETQLDGTLLD
-155 DAVDRLLARIG
+155 EAVDRLLARIG
-166 QDGEEVLSD
+166 QEGEDILSD
-175 IVERYYREK
+175 IVEKYYREK
-184 AEEGKSWSSLPAQ
+184 AEEGKSWASLPVQ

-214 QRVADL
+214 QRVSGL
-220 QMSDWVA
+220 QMEDWVA

-232 RAFVKGREERIK
+232 RAFVKGREEAVK
-244 RLALSAFELIQA
+244 RLALSGFELIVN
-256 ELLSD
+256 EFLVD

-269 GIYGYFR
+269 GIYGYFK
-276 DRGVARNLWI
+276 DRSEGKNTWT

-309 LIKDKIEAIRPELE
+309 PVKDKIESIRTELE
-323 RLYFEIE
+323 RLYHEIE
-330 KIRTGES
+330 NIRNGES
-337 EKITLYTQLERHIY
+337 QKITLYQQLERHLY

-360 KEFDALLKQNNQVHI
+360 KEFDALLRQNNQVHI
-375 SDFNRRILEIVSR
+375 SDFNRRILEIVAK

-411 DTSKMQFANLLPL
+411 DTSKLQFANLLPL

-460 QNQVMQLMP
+460 QNQVMELVP

-484 DSHLEINHLRT
+484 DSQLEIDHLRT
-495 NRRSYKEITSF
+495 NRRSYREITNF
-506 NNAFFGFVSD
+506 NNQFFGFISE
-516 TVGEEY
+516 TVGEDL
-522 PLIRHVYDENFRQEI
+522 PLIKSVYDENFKQEI
-537 PAGVSE
+537 PDVVSE
-543 GGHVQMEFIEM
+543 GGHVQLEFLDM
-554 QEFGDDFL
+554 QEYDDEFS
-562 ENDTK
+562 EVDSK
-567 NDAMVKRCVALI
+567 NDAIVKRSLELI
-579 SELRESGYHWRDI
+579 TELRGLGYQWRDI

-603 ALANALKETGYPLIS
+603 SLANALKEIGYPLIS

-633 ISFMQVLHADQRLK
+633 ISFMEVLHTDQRLK
-647 RYEAAYLFHRVIRK
+647 RYEAAYLFHRIIRK

-668 HQTLRE
+668 HEALRE
-674 LCAQKGLDTFL
+674 LCTKKGLDSFL
-685 NYFHR
+685 SYFAKYS
-690 WNIELTAFRMR
+690 IALTAFRMR

-707 LSEQLMQ
+707 LSELLMQ

-745 LGDFLQYW
+745 LGDFLQHW
-753 DTSKHKLSI
+753 ETAKNKLSI
-762 TIPAETDALRITTIH
+762 TIPSDTDALRITTIH

-796 TPNAKLDK
+796 TPNAKLDR
-804 LWIDLDDVPY
+804 LWIDLEDIPY
-814 QELTLTEKENELF
+814 DELTLIEKTEEII
-827 PVTKKLRSSL
+827 TDKKLKSSL

-843 LDDTLVSDQ
+843 LENTLVSDQ
-852 YQDEKTR
+852 YLNEKTR

-873 RPVQRLYMLAK
+873 RPVQRLYVLAK
-884 REKNWNQSNMVST
+884 REKNWNQSSQVSN
-897 WLYDFLNRPEAQPA
+897 WMHDYISQENFEPSYNEVESK
-911 YEEGQDTFVLSRC
+911 YVLSQG
-924 DQSCFHAHSR
+924 DENCFHAHSR
-934 GSAGALVMKKVISND
+934 SSSESFIIDDIISND
-949 RTDTLRLRRM
+949 RTDSLRLRRM

-966 ETFERKKDQLQKM
+966 ETFERKKDHLQKM
-979 RHLLIKM
+979 RHLLITM
-986 NLVSD
+986 NRAED
-991 LPQTVGQL
+991 MGEAAGQL
-999 VRDGIVV
+999 VRDGIVTR
-1006 KEEARVLF
+1006 EEAKKLYLQLTDLF
-1014 GKVNDLLENASL
+1014 KNESL
-1026 KNLYSPNAKVRTNK
+1026 KDLYSEDVKVQVNK

-1052 DRIVQLADDS
+1052 DRVVQLPDES
-1062 YVFMTFVAGSGNELP
+1062 YVFMSFVAGIGSDQS
-1077 RKHLKRLVRVYE
+1077 RQHLKRLVKVYTG
-1089 NEGKQAKAVL
+1089 EGKPAAAML
-1099 ITLENEVVE
+1099 LTLENDGIE
-1108 WIDQDLDS
+1108 WIL

>member
-28 SNSETYFRQ
+28 SNSDTYFRQ

-46 AANEMKDRILLM
+46 AANEMKERILLM
-58 LRTFSNAMSEGAA
+58 LRTFANAMSENAV
-71 EHPMLRDVVT
+71 EHPMLRDVIT
-81 ELYPATM
+81 ELYPVTLE
-88 DDPEL
+88 DTEL
-93 YAGAKELISIRA
+93 YAGAKELISGRA

-166 QDGEEVLSD
+166 QEGEEVLSD

-208 QSYLQM
+208 QSYIQM

-220 QMSDWVA
+220 QMTDWVA
-227 IRNQM
+227 IRNQL
-232 RAFVKGREERIK
+232 RAFVKGREEAIK
-244 RLALSAFELIQA
+244 RLALSAFELIQL
-256 ELLSD
+256 ELITD

-269 GIYGYFR
+269 GIYGYFK
-276 DRGVARNLWI
+276 DRSEGKNTWTP
-286 APNSYVSG
+286 PNSYVST
-294 KTIGEENWYGAKTAA
+294 KTIGEENWYGAKTPAPV
-309 LIKDKIEAIRPELE
+309 KDKIEAIRGELE

-330 KIRTGES
+330 KIREGES
-337 EKITLYTQLERHIY
+337 EKITLYVQLERHIY

-375 SDFNRRILEIVSR
+375 SDFNRRILEIVTR

-411 DTSKMQFANLLPL
+411 DTSKLQFANLLPL

-469 ILGDNVYNEERLWSV
+469 ILGDNIYNDERLWSI
-484 DSHLEINHLRT
+484 DSHLDINHLRT
-495 NRRSYKEITSF
+495 NRRSFREITTF
-506 NNAFFGFVSD
+506 NNDFFGFVSE
-516 TVGEEY
+516 TIGEEY
-522 PLIRHVYDENFRQEI
+522 PLIRHVYDENFKQEI
-537 PAGVSE
+537 PDGVKS
-543 GGHVQMEFIEM
+543 GGHVQLEFIEM
-554 QEFGDDFL
+554 QESADDFS

-567 NDAMVKRCVALI
+567 NDAIVTRSVELI
-579 SELRESGYHWRDI
+579 SELRAMGYQWRDI

-626 SRSVHFV
+626 SRSVQFV
-633 ISFMQVLHADQRLK
+633 ISFMQVLHTDQRLK
-647 RYEAAYLFHRVIRK
+647 RYEAAYLFHRVIQK
-661 ENPTAEE
+661 ENPSAEE
-668 HQTLRE
+668 HEALRE
-674 LCAQKGLDTFL
+674 LCTQKGLDTFL
-685 NYFHR
+685 KYFLK
-690 WNIELTAFRMR
+690 WGIELTAFRMR

-737 FGTRRSNH
+737 FGTRKSNH
-745 LGDFLQYW
+745 LGDFLTYW
-753 DTSKHKLSI
+753 DTSKQKLSI
-762 TIPAETDALRITTIH
+762 TIPADTDALRITTIH

-796 TPNAKLDK
+796 TPNAKLDR
-804 LWIDLDDVPY
+804 LWIDLDHIPY
-814 QELTLTEKENELF
+814 EELTLTEKENELF
-827 PVTKKLRSSL
+827 PVQKKLRSSL

-843 LDDTLVSDQ
+843 LDNTLVSDQ

-873 RPVQRLYMLAK
+873 RPIQRLYILAK
-884 REKNWNQSNMVST
+884 REKNWKQSQQVST
-897 WLYDFLNRPEAQPA
+897 WIHDFLSRPDSGIPFDEAQSTFILSK
-911 YEEGQDTFVLSRC
+911 GSQD
-924 DQSCFHAHSR
+924 CFHTHSKNN
-934 GSAGALVMKKVISND
+934 AGTYVIRDVISND

-999 VRDGIVV
+999 VREGIVV
-1006 KEEARVLF
+1006 KEEAKILSDQVHGLF
-1014 GKVNDLLENASL
+1014 KNESL
-1026 KNLYSPNAKVRTNK
+1026 KNLYNENAVVQINK
-1040 ELLLPGGKMLHV
+1040 ELLIPGGKMLHV
-1052 DRIVQLADDS
+1052 DRIVQLPDGS
-1062 YVFMTFVAGSGNELP
+1062 YVFMTFVAGSGNEVP
-1077 RKHLKRLVRVYE
+1077 KRHLERLVKVYE
-1089 NEGKQAKAVL
+1089 KDGKAAKAVL
-1099 ITLENEVVE
+1099 ITLENEVID
-1108 WIDQDLDS
+1108 WII